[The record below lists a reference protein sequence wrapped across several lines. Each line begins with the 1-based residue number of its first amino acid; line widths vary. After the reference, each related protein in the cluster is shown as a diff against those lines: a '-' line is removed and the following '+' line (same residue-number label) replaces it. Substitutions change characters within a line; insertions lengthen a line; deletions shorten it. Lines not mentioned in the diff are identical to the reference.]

1 MLVDVTGKAMCF
13 RTHHNIMTIKQN
25 EKFMRQPALRLFA
38 AELAE
43 SKQTII
49 EHIEGRNFDSRFQL
63 TPTGVKV
70 KRVLMMGVLVEIDN
84 VDTSGGYLRGRIV
97 DPTGAFTVYAGQY
110 QPEALR
116 ALSSFTIPCFVAV
129 VGKTNA
135 YRPDEKTTIVSI
147 RPETIVEID
156 AKTRDYW
163 VKETVAKTLERVER
177 SQLPEVEKEKYKQ
190 ICRNAL
196 TKLIYMPQET
206 SIHLQETPKE
216 PTPHQEEDIPANL
229 TIEQS
234 AIKDEQSDDTEVKEK
249 ILSLIMEVSN
259 KVPQKVVSYI
269 ELVETARETLGI
281 KEEIA
286 IEAIKRLMNEGR
298 CNEPK
303 IGFLHPTVNE
313 EKSPATLPASASE
326 EYTEDCSMISTDA
339 PPVRNDRDEEP
350 RDKTLTISP
359 ISNAEEQPKP
369 ENEFSENLHLQES
382 KKSKTQRNNPVKAR
396 KRKKKIEEEPVK
408 KTQKALF
415 SEASGEHV

>member
-1 MLVDVTGKAMCF
+1 
-13 RTHHNIMTIKQN
+13 MTIKEK
-25 EKFMRQPALRLFA
+25 EKFIRQPALRLFA

-49 EHIEGRNFDSRFQL
+49 EHIEGRDFNSRYQL
-63 TPTGVKV
+63 TPTGIKV

-84 VDTSGGYLRGRIV
+84 VESSGDYLQGRIV

-116 ALSSFTIPCFVAV
+116 ALSNLTIPCFVAV
-129 VGKTNA
+129 VGKINA
-135 YRPDEKTTIVSI
+135 YRPDEKTTIISI

-163 VKETVAKTLERVER
+163 VKETVSKTLERVER

-206 SIHLQETPKE
+206 SINLQETQKGS
-216 PTPHQEEDIPANL
+216 TPHQDESIPANL

-234 AIKDEQSDDTEVKEK
+234 VIKEEQPDDTDVKEK
-249 ILSLIMEVSN
+249 ILSLMIEVSS
-259 KVPQKVVSYI
+259 KVPQNVVGYI
-269 ELVETARETLGI
+269 ELIETAREILGI
-281 KEEIA
+281 KKETA
-286 IEAIKRLMNEGR
+286 IEAIKRLKNEGK
-298 CNEPK
+298 CNEPRV
-303 IGFLHPTVNE
+303 GFLHPVINE
-313 EKSPATLPASASE
+313 EKSPAILPASTYE
-326 EYTEDCSMISTDA
+326 KHTEFESTTSICV
-339 PPVRNDRDEEP
+339 PWTRDDKDKEP
-350 RDKTLTISP
+350 TYKTLTISP

-382 KKSKTQRNNPVKAR
+382 KESKTQRNNPVKSR
-396 KRKKKIEEEPVK
+396 RRKKKIEEEPVK

-415 SEASGEHV
+415 P

>member
-1 MLVDVTGKAMCF
+1 MLVDITGNAMCF
-13 RTHHNIMTIKQN
+13 RTYNNIMTIKQN
-25 EKFMRQPALRLFA
+25 EKFIRQPAFRLFA

-43 SKQTII
+43 SEQTII
-49 EHIEGRNFDSRFQL
+49 EHVEWSDFDSRYQL

-84 VDTSGGYLRGRIV
+84 VDTSGDYLRGRIV

-163 VKETVAKTLERVER
+163 IKETVSKTLERVER
-177 SQLPEVEKEKYKQ
+177 SQLPEVEKEKYRHMCKD
-190 ICRNAL
+190 AL
-196 TKLIYMPQET
+196 TKLVYMPQET
-206 SIHLQETPKE
+206 SISLHETPKE
-216 PTPHQEEDIPANL
+216 PTPHQEDIPANL

-234 AIKDEQSDDTEVKEK
+234 VIKDEQTEDTEVKEK
-249 ILSLIMEVSN
+249 ILSLMIEVSS
-259 KVPQKVVSYI
+259 KVPHKVVAYI
-269 ELVETARETLGI
+269 ELVETAREILGI

-298 CNEPK
+298 CNEPNT
-303 IGFLHPTVNE
+303 GFLHPIINE
-313 EKSPATLPASASE
+313 EKLSATLPASTSE
-326 EYTEDCSMISTDA
+326 EHTERESATSTDA
-339 PPVRNDRDEEP
+339 LWARGDKDNEP
-350 RDKTLTISP
+350 TDKTLTISP

-369 ENEFSENLHLQES
+369 ENEISENLHLQD
-382 KKSKTQRNNPVKAR
+382 KTQRNNPVKAR
-396 KRKKKIEEEPVK
+396 KRKK
-408 KTQKALF
+408 
-415 SEASGEHV
+415 

>member
-1 MLVDVTGKAMCF
+1 
-13 RTHHNIMTIKQN
+13 MTIKQN

-49 EHIEGRNFDSRFQL
+49 EHIEGRDFDSRFQL

-196 TKLIYMPQET
+196 TKLIYTPQET

-216 PTPHQEEDIPANL
+216 PTPYQENIPANL

-234 AIKDEQSDDTEVKEK
+234 VIKDEQQDDTEVKEK
-249 ILSLIMEVSN
+249 ILSLMMEVSS
-259 KVPQKVVSYI
+259 KVPQKVVGYI
-269 ELVETARETLGI
+269 ELVEAAREILGI
-281 KEEIA
+281 KEETA

-303 IGFLHPTVNE
+303 IGFLHPIINE
-313 EKSPATLPASASE
+313 ERSPATLPASTYE
-326 EYTEDCSMISTDA
+326 EHTERESTTSMCAPWTRGDKDKEPTD
-339 PPVRNDRDEEP
+339 E
-350 RDKTLTISP
+350 TLTISP

-369 ENEFSENLHLQES
+369 ENEFSETLHLQES
-382 KKSKTQRNNPVKAR
+382 KEPKTQLNNPVKAR

-415 SEASGEHV
+415 PEASEEHV